1 MREFLGERG
10 KVDYQVLRD
19 NSRWPDHVARSYVT
33 GGLLAWLK
41 PDTVLDPACGDAS
54 VVRVALRQW
63 PFRPTLGDIGK
74 ANIRAVMGYVNGDAD
89 YVVGDALELIRG
101 IGKVDVVVL
110 TEFLEHVKD
119 PDEYLRASLDAATW
133 LIASS
138 PEMRPGQRDR
148 NPEHL
153 WMFDEVG
160 YQEMLEGAGWKVEQR
175 TLLAFRSD
183 YDFGV
188 WVCRHA

>member
-19 NSRWPDHVARSYVT
+19 NGRWPDHVARSYVT

-63 PFRPTLGDIGK
+63 PFRAILGDIGR
-74 ANIRAVMGYVNGDAD
+74 ANIDAVKKFINGEAD

-101 IGKVDVVVL
+101 VGKVDVIVL
-110 TEFLEHVKD
+110 TEFLEHVHD
-119 PDEYLRASLDAATW
+119 PDEYLRSSLGMANW

-138 PEMRPGQRDR
+138 PEMRPRQRDR

-153 WMFDEVG
+153 WMFDEGG
-160 YQEMLEGAGWKVEQR
+160 YREMLEGAGWKVVQR
-175 TLLAFRSD
+175 TFLGFKSD
-183 YDFGV
+183 YDFGI
-188 WVCRHA
+188 WVCRR